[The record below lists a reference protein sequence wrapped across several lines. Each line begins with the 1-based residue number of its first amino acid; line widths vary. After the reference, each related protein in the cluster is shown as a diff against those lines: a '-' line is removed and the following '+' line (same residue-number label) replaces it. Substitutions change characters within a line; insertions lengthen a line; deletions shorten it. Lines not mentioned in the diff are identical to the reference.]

1 MTLFLTTANQFNAE
15 KGGRGGES
23 LTISLLLLFF
33 RHLNKA
39 AAAGVYQHPQREEPD
54 KYSPVAG
61 GEGGKVMDA
70 IHKTKGHLSG
80 DLLFPVSHRQCCRFD
95 GRYVVSAGEI
105 ARSLEA
111 QDAKFSDD
119 FMEQFHDDFLT
130 QVQFITLFL

>member
-1 MTLFLTTANQFNAE
+1 M
-15 KGGRGGES
+15 
-23 LTISLLLLFF
+23 I
-33 RHLNKA
+33 
-39 AAAGVYQHPQREEPD
+39 
-54 KYSPVAG
+54 
-61 GEGGKVMDA
+61 DA
-70 IHKTKGHLSG
+70 IHKKRKATYQVTFFSRFHIAS
-80 DLLFPVSHRQCCRFD
+80 VVVFD

>member
-1 MTLFLTTANQFNAE
+1 M
-15 KGGRGGES
+15 
-23 LTISLLLLFF
+23 
-33 RHLNKA
+33 
-39 AAAGVYQHPQREEPD
+39 
-54 KYSPVAG
+54 
-61 GEGGKVMDA
+61 MDA

-130 QVQFITLFL
+130 QVQFITLFCDIHHIKRVYASSFN